1 MFLGINGPILLLV
14 QLRSTTWALVMEMI
28 EQCKETTNNERSLMV
43 VLDPSVIKVL
53 LPRVL
58 LMFKHSVFEI
68 IQNFQLQD
76 IY

>member
-43 VLDPSVIKVL
+43 VLDPSVIKVFF
-53 LPRVL
+53 RE
-58 LMFKHSVFEI
+58 FC
-68 IQNFQLQD
+68 
-76 IY
+76 